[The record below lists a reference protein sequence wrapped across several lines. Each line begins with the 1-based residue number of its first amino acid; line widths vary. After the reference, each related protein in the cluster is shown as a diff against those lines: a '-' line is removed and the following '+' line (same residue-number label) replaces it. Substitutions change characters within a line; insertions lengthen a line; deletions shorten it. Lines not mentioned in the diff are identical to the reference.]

1 MKVGDL
7 VKYQEYVYIPL
18 MRPQLQMTTG
28 KGVGLSGKM
37 GIILEY
43 DSTLKIANIQFVNS
57 GVILEVATRN
67 LELVS
72 TY

>member
-7 VKYQEYVYIPL
+7 VKYQEYVYIPP

-43 DSTLKIANIQFVNS
+43 DSTLKIANIQFVREEEKKRRRRAPPNR
-57 GVILEVATRN
+57 VAPT
-67 LELVS
+67 
-72 TY
+72 